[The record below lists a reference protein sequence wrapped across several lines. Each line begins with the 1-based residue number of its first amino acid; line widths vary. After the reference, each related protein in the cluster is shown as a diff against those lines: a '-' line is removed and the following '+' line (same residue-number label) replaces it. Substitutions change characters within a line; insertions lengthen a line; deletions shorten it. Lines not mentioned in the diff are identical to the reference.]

1 MTNNTSYQQMIANF
15 CTEGGEKVYDP
26 IRGPSRVARL
36 KKRQGGGKLR
46 FVGKAVFSLTVA
58 LVLTLMIPAVPD
70 LHNPFAPGI
79 FSVSGHQQP
88 PPAPP
93 KIEYAVVY
101 VSGSVA
107 TPGVVKVPIGTTVA
121 DIVQLAG
128 GLAAGADAT
137 KLDLAKPVKDGM
149 HIHIDKTA
157 TPTKPATPQVKKR

>member
-1 MTNNTSYQQMIANF
+1 M
-15 CTEGGEKVYDP
+15 YDP

-36 KKRQGGGKLR
+36 KKRKGGGRLR
-46 FVGKAVFSLTVA
+46 FAGKAAFSLTVA
-58 LVLTLMIPAVPD
+58 LILTLMIPAVPD

-101 VSGSVA
+101 VSGAVA
-107 TPGVVKVPIGTTVA
+107 TPGVVQVPAGTTVA

-128 GLAAGADAT
+128 GFAAGADAARI
-137 KLDLAKPVKDGM
+137 DLAKPVKDGM
-149 HIHIDKTA
+149 HIHVDKTV
-157 TPTKPATPQVKKR
+157 TPAKPATPQVKKR